1 MFGWHVHEKAS
12 LMVTVPMAIAL
23 ALDDANL
30 GGEDGARRFAFHAGE
45 YIFVST
51 VANYAMSPLLFQ
63 PREWPIKT
71 LMQVIGLVVTRGLLR
86 LKAHRKGTDVDASS
100 PVVLLGQFQWAYLLI
115 GLPALEVY
123 GTWGHGVLFGTGRME
138 FLPLM
143 LVSVYC
149 AVGVSAAFVVQ
160 LGGYRGRDV
169 FRAYVWNG

>member
-1 MFGWHVHEKAS
+1 
-12 LMVTVPMAIAL
+12 
-23 ALDDANL
+23 
-30 GGEDGARRFAFHAGE
+30 
-45 YIFVST
+45 
-51 VANYAMSPLLFQ
+51 
-63 PREWPIKT
+63 
-71 LMQVIGLVVTRGLLR
+71 MQVIGLVVTRGVLR
-86 LKAHRKGTDVDASS
+86 LKAAARRKDVDASS

-160 LGGYRGRDV
+160 LCGYRGRNMH
-169 FRAYVWNG
+169 RAYVWNG